1 MNTRSRRASPDHH
14 EIPRTFMDH
23 QYLRITGLA
32 YPFSNLRPLR
42 ATLRLTRKGADLCSL
57 RRNWLWLSPPRTRPA
72 HLMTKRHKPWD
83 AFTLTVVICAV
94 TTTNAAAEYP
104 DRPIRY
110 IVPSAAGGGAD
121 ISARQ
126 LTSELTVQMKQQIV
140 IDNRPSAGGLIGMQL
155 LVGAPP
161 DGYTLGYG
169 NMGYLAINPSLVRNL
184 PYDVDRDLQLIGQ
197 VSSNQNVLAVRL
209 TLPVKS
215 VQDLI
220 AYARSNPDKLS
231 FASSG
236 NGTTLHLSGEL
247 FKQMT
252 GTRIVHVP
260 YKAVSQGLTELI
272 AGQIDLIFDNQLSIL
287 TFIHAGKVR
296 PLAVTG
302 PRRSPVLPDLQT
314 LSEAGLRG
322 YDITTWAAMIG
333 PAGMPKAIV
342 AKLNAE
348 IQKACASPRLQATL
362 AAQGGVCVP
371 GSPEQFTQFVRKER
385 VKWGEI
391 VERSGAKI
399 D

>member
-1 MNTRSRRASPDHH
+1 MNKRRILFVA
-14 EIPRTFMDH
+14 
-23 QYLRITGLA
+23 
-32 YPFSNLRPLR
+32 
-42 ATLRLTRKGADLCSL
+42 
-57 RRNWLWLSPPRTRPA
+57 
-72 HLMTKRHKPWD
+72 
-83 AFTLTVVICAV
+83 VCAV
-94 TTTNAAAEYP
+94 LTTTNAAAEYP

-126 LTSELTVQMKQQIV
+126 LTTELAVQMKQQFV

-155 LVGAPP
+155 LVGSPP

-169 NMGYLAINPSLVRNL
+169 NMGYLAINPSLIPNL

-197 VSSNQNVLAVRL
+197 VASNQNVLAVRL

-252 GTRIVHVP
+252 GTRMVHVP
-260 YKAVSQGLTELI
+260 YKAVSQALTELM
-272 AGQIDLIFDNQLSIL
+272 AGQIDLIFDNQLSIVN
-287 TFIHAGKVR
+287 FIQAGKVR

-302 PRRSPVLPDLQT
+302 PKRSPVFPDLPT
-314 LSEAGLRG
+314 MSEAGVRG
-322 YDITTWAAMIG
+322 YEITTWSAMIG
-333 PAGMPKAIV
+333 PAKMPKAIV

-348 IQKACASPRLQATL
+348 IQKACASPRLLATL
-362 AAQGGVCVP
+362 AAQGGACAP
-371 GSPEQFTQFVRKER
+371 GSPEQFTQFVKKER
-385 VKWGEI
+385 MKWGEI
-391 VERSGAKI
+391 VKRSGARI

>member
-1 MNTRSRRASPDHH
+1 MNKRRILFVA
-14 EIPRTFMDH
+14 
-23 QYLRITGLA
+23 
-32 YPFSNLRPLR
+32 
-42 ATLRLTRKGADLCSL
+42 
-57 RRNWLWLSPPRTRPA
+57 
-72 HLMTKRHKPWD
+72 
-83 AFTLTVVICAV
+83 VCAV
-94 TTTNAAAEYP
+94 LTTTNAAAEYP

-121 ISARQ
+121 IAARQ
-126 LTSELTVQMKQQIV
+126 LTAELAVQMKQQFV

-155 LVGAPP
+155 LVGSPP

-169 NMGYLAINPSLVRNL
+169 NMGYLAINPSLMPNL

-197 VSSNQNVLAVRL
+197 VASNQNVLAVRL

-252 GTRIVHVP
+252 GTRMVHVP
-260 YKAVSQGLTELI
+260 YKAVSQALTELM
-272 AGQIDLIFDNQLSIL
+272 AGQVDLIFDNQLSIVN
-287 TFIHAGKVR
+287 FIQAGKVR

-302 PRRSPVLPDLQT
+302 PKRSPVFPDLPT
-314 LSEAGLRG
+314 MSEAGVRG
-322 YDITTWAAMIG
+322 YEITTWSAMIG
-333 PAGMPKAIV
+333 PAKMPKAIV

-348 IQKACASPRLQATL
+348 IQKACASPRLMATL
-362 AAQGGVCVP
+362 AAQGGACAP
-371 GSPEQFTQFVRKER
+371 GSPEQFTQFVKKER
-385 VKWGEI
+385 MKWGEI
-391 VERSGAKI
+391 VKRSGARI